1 MVNSTPEKIWNI
13 LINFEEYELWN
24 PFSVL
29 ILVHIGTEVFPLYQ
43 KVHY

>member
-1 MVNSTPEKIWNI
+1 
-13 LINFEEYELWN
+13 LIQIIRET
-24 PFSVL
+24 SVL